1 MTETRDPAG
10 TTGREETGPDVPGA
24 VLPETGAARSRPC
37 RVGVL
42 TDAAAGLPR
51 TLLERARA
59 AGELICLDLPL
70 MIEGQ
75 IFPEAA
81 DPRVREHLVL
91 AAAEGRSMSTSRPS
105 PGAVSR
111 ALAALAAAGC
121 TEVVALTIS
130 GELSGTVQTLR
141 TAARESPIP
150 VRVLDTRTVAAAQAA
165 GVAAALAAA
174 RTGADADRVLEAA
187 QAALEAT
194 QLLFW
199 VPSLEQLGRS
209 GRVPR
214 ALARVGQML
223 HVKPI
228 ATVEQGRLRY
238 LERPRQTGPAV
249 QRFAELVAQR
259 ATRAVL
265 ADAAARGVPD
275 DHGRAVCLI
284 QDFWGREVPERLH
297 HRIEEQLGGR
307 VRVVRADLPAALAV
321 HTGLGPTAAASI
333 PGHLAG
339 ALADPAPDVAG
350 D

>member
-10 TTGREETGPDVPGA
+10 GTGPEAPGP
-24 VLPETGAARSRPC
+24 VLPEPGAARPRAS

-42 TDAAAGLPR
+42 TDAAAGLPPA
-51 TLLERARA
+51 LLERERG
-59 AGELICLDLPL
+59 AGELACLDLPL

-81 DPRVREHLVL
+81 DPRVREHLVI

-105 PGAVSR
+105 PGAVAR
-111 ALAALAAAGC
+111 ALSGLAAAGC
-121 TEVVALTIS
+121 TEVVALPIS
-130 GELSGTVQTLR
+130 GELSGTAQTVR
-141 TAARESPIP
+141 AAARESPIP

-165 GVAAALAAA
+165 AVCAALAAA
-174 RTGADADRVLEAA
+174 RAGGDAAQVLEAA
-187 QAALEAT
+187 RAGLDGT

-214 ALARVGQML
+214 ALVRVGQML

-238 LERPRQTGPAV
+238 LERPRQEGPAV
-249 QRFAELVAQR
+249 QRFAELVAQG
-259 ATRAVL
+259 AARAVL

-275 DHGRAVCLI
+275 EQGRAVCLI

-297 HRIEEQLGGR
+297 HRLEEKLGDR

-339 ALADPAPDVAG
+339 VLADPAPDAAG